1 MKQRKGKWQLAAVL
15 TVMLLVL
22 GMAFSV
28 QAADSTDLVYGQN
41 GKITRAQWLHDVVTV
56 FELTVDE
63 ENLPDQYYQDMTE
76 DAQYYQD
83 MMSAVEFGIINIPS
97 GESIY
102 PEKNATREFAAD
114 TLNHCLGLQS
124 EKSGYTFS
132 DSADVTNP
140 DNAQI
145 ALDQGWME
153 LKNGKFCP
161 DEEVTETEVRAML
174 KNAAELRK
182 TEDINEDHDDKFIFE
197 DGVKVVSQDTSVYV
211 DENNV
216 VTIYDTSVD
225 ISEGDTFAVYMNGLP
240 GTYVAKKVTRE
251 GDHITITTSDSG
263 NVVKEI
269 DAEGIAEVDLST
281 VEPAEG
287 MTATYF
293 KGGTEAAGYTDG
305 VPYSA
310 REVQGSK
317 DVNATKL
324 EGTLRAKNGSYVSIT
339 GMLSDT
345 YVKYSIKSQ
354 NHEAYVT
361 LNGRLM
367 FEMTVYGNIKDL
379 EGFPTSVDLG
389 SVDILGIGRVRVYG
403 KVELTGKATCTYT
416 ERFTIGVKHSD
427 SSGTR
432 YIRKFT
438 KENFSLVAVVD
449 MDLSLGVEASFN
461 ILDMVTGS
469 VTGTIGIRT
478 NYKYHDFQDGTKP
491 DRCATFLGWVY
502 ANTQTKLKVDYGD
515 KDKKIDFNRKE
526 VIFDFDNSPVRV
538 IYHWEDEKRVPRCTR
553 NLSDVWYIQGY
564 KSKYGKTGDGNDY
577 YDENQKKFV
586 PVFTYEVYKNS
597 NNNEVAAITGYTG
610 TAYALVIPE
619 EIDGYKVEKI
629 RYGAFKGRNDITTV
643 VVPDSV
649 VEIESNSFFECRSLS
664 SVKLSSNLKTLSYGA
679 FYNCDKLTSIIIP
692 KSLEKATGTTSAIS
706 GDGPFSECDNLKNI
720 TFEAGTTRIA
730 EHLFGNCKGLERI
743 EIPDTVQS
751 IGYEAFYKCGSLTD
765 VKIGSGVT
773 EIAYAAFEY
782 CDKLAEIVIPN
793 SVVEIGT
800 NSFYECKSLS
810 SVKLSSNLKTLSYGA
825 FYNCDKLTSIIIPKS
840 LEKATG
846 TTSAIS
852 GDGPFSE
859 CDNLKN
865 ITFEAG
871 TTRIAEHLFGNCK
884 GLERIE
890 IPDTVQSIG
899 YEAFYKCGSLTDVKI
914 GSEVTK
920 IGYGAFED
928 CGKLAEIII
937 PKKVKSLGE
946 YCFEACS
953 SLKEIDIS
961 QTGITA
967 IEKSTFA
974 ECSRLKNIKFPTA
987 LSEFEEEAFYK
998 CTSLESIELPA
1009 DTIRIGVSAFR
1020 ESGLKNIVIPEN
1032 VTQIR
1037 YYAFQN
1043 TPLETVTFKDSA
1055 AEIWIG
1061 AFENCDKLTT
1071 VNFGKNIRTI
1081 GNQAFYDCDELASI
1095 TIPDSVTSIGTS
1107 IFEGCDKLSEVSLG
1121 TGIETI
1127 SQKAFFGCPSL
1138 QKFIVPYSVTKIDA
1152 QAFGNCTKLTEISI
1166 PQQTVTIADNAFS
1179 YPAQLT
1185 IYGVSGS
1192 YAETYANQKEIK
1204 FVNREVKPEKVELSS
1219 TELTINNGTSTKLNV
1234 SVTPADFTANVGWK
1248 SSNTDVVTVDSKG
1261 KIQARSVGSAIVKVS
1276 AGSVSASCKITVVQP
1291 VTRISLNRSSV
1302 SMNAGETFQ
1311 LTASV
1316 QPSTANNK
1324 EITWSSDTP
1333 ETATVSENG
1342 LVTALKKGT
1351 AVITAEAQDGSG
1363 VKETSK
1369 ITVQNN
1375 LYVVTDPTQME
1386 SAHNYE
1392 DNCSDI
1398 WMYTYPSDAEALLVT
1413 FDQQTNIEEGF
1424 GDALYIYDGDGTE
1437 IGKYEGTALA
1447 GKTVTV
1453 PGKTVKLQLIS
1464 DDSGNEWGFKV
1475 TRIEAKGEEPAPK
1488 EDQVLAGTDAYTK
1501 VYKDPVF
1508 TLDTR
1513 LTTGNG
1519 TLSWTSDNTAVAEV
1533 NQNGDVTITGTGTA
1547 VITVTASETAEYNS
1561 ATKTILITVNKA
1573 GRSFHPSVVAAMKVG
1588 ETAQIHAGTEE
1599 TVLYTAD
1606 HPEIAEV
1613 AASGLVTAKAE
1624 GNVVITAVIPETQNY
1639 KEARAELKIR
1649 VTTETVVPAID
1660 LNDCEIEV
1668 IGEGAIIYD
1677 GTPKEPEVKVSYNGT
1692 EYVRDLDY
1700 SLTYR
1705 NNTEAGTGVIIITAL
1720 ADRELVGV
1728 REVTFTIREKVN
1740 EDETEIG
1747 DHAFFGSDMKQLDI
1761 GAKIRKIGDYAFGNC
1776 SQLQLI
1782 RFHGN
1787 APEIA
1792 ASSFADVTAVV
1803 LVPVDDKTWTAE
1815 KRQNYGGNLTW
1826 KFWDPQT
1833 EKVYENI
1840 ENMDVSLD
1848 LSFPAFIEEYYG
1860 HEHTPEVIIKTADGK
1875 KLKEYTDFT
1884 VEYRNNLY
1892 PGTASANI
1900 TGIGNYRGSVVRT
1913 FVITKGSSYIYFVK
1927 YEVKKPI
1934 GAVFI
1939 NELDGEIETDGE
1951 ITYRSSNEKVATVNS
1966 KTGQVTAKGVG
1977 TTVITVSVSEGKYY
1991 NANEGSYTLTVVRP
2005 YNTIQASNV
2014 NRTVS
2019 SKTQTFYI
2027 GAKAKGGAKLTY
2039 KSDNKKITVNSKG
2052 KITIAKNYAG
2062 KAEITIKA
2070 ASTTKYSAVTKKITV
2085 TVAPKGTTISKCT
2098 NVKGKK
2104 AQIQWKKGSSVTG
2117 YQIEY
2122 STDKN
2127 FKKGVTRKTISK
2139 SSTVKYTASKLT
2151 NKKTYY
2157 VRIRTYKKD
2166 RKATAYSSWSKSKSV
2181 KITK

>member
-1 MKQRKGKWQLAAVL
+1 M
-15 TVMLLVL
+15 
-22 GMAFSV
+22 
-28 QAADSTDLVYGQN
+28 
-41 GKITRAQWLHDVVTV
+41 
-56 FELTVDE
+56 
-63 ENLPDQYYQDMTE
+63 
-76 DAQYYQD
+76 
-83 MMSAVEFGIINIPS
+83 
-97 GESIY
+97 
-102 PEKNATREFAAD
+102 
-114 TLNHCLGLQS
+114 
-124 EKSGYTFS
+124 
-132 DSADVTNP
+132 
-140 DNAQI
+140 
-145 ALDQGWME
+145 
-153 LKNGKFCP
+153 
-161 DEEVTETEVRAML
+161 
-174 KNAAELRK
+174 
-182 TEDINEDHDDKFIFE
+182 
-197 DGVKVVSQDTSVYV
+197 
-211 DENNV
+211 
-216 VTIYDTSVD
+216 
-225 ISEGDTFAVYMNGLP
+225 
-240 GTYVAKKVTRE
+240 
-251 GDHITITTSDSG
+251 
-263 NVVKEI
+263 
-269 DAEGIAEVDLST
+269 
-281 VEPAEG
+281 
-287 MTATYF
+287 
-293 KGGTEAAGYTDG
+293 
-305 VPYSA
+305 
-310 REVQGSK
+310 
-317 DVNATKL
+317 
-324 EGTLRAKNGSYVSIT
+324 
-339 GMLSDT
+339 
-345 YVKYSIKSQ
+345 
-354 NHEAYVT
+354 
-361 LNGRLM
+361 
-367 FEMTVYGNIKDL
+367 
-379 EGFPTSVDLG
+379 
-389 SVDILGIGRVRVYG
+389 
-403 KVELTGKATCTYT
+403 
-416 ERFTIGVKHSD
+416 
-427 SSGTR
+427 
-432 YIRKFT
+432 
-438 KENFSLVAVVD
+438 
-449 MDLSLGVEASFN
+449 
-461 ILDMVTGS
+461 
-469 VTGTIGIRT
+469 
-478 NYKYHDFQDGTKP
+478 
-491 DRCATFLGWVY
+491 
-502 ANTQTKLKVDYGD
+502 
-515 KDKKIDFNRKE
+515 
-526 VIFDFDNSPVRV
+526 
-538 IYHWEDEKRVPRCTR
+538 
-553 NLSDVWYIQGY
+553 
-564 KSKYGKTGDGNDY
+564 
-577 YDENQKKFV
+577 
-586 PVFTYEVYKNS
+586 
-597 NNNEVAAITGYTG
+597 
-610 TAYALVIPE
+610 IPE
-619 EIDGYKVEKI
+619 EIDGYKVEQI
-629 RYGAFKGRNDITTV
+629 RYWAFRGRSDITTV
-643 VVPDSV
+643 VIPDSV
-649 VEIESNSFFECRSLS
+649 VEIGSSSFSECRSLS
-664 SVKLSSNLKTLSYGA
+664 SVKLSSNLKTLGYGA
-679 FYNCDKLTSIIIP
+679 FYNCDKLTSIMIP
-692 KSLEKATGTTSAIS
+692 KSLEKATRAVMTG
-706 GDGPFSECDNLKNI
+706 GDGPFSDCDNLKNV

-730 EHLFGNCKGLERI
+730 ENLFGDCKGLEKI

-751 IGYEAFYKCGSLTD
+751 I
-765 VKIGSGVT
+765 
-773 EIAYAAFEY
+773 EY
-782 CDKLAEIVIPN
+782 
-793 SVVEIGT
+793 
-800 NSFYECKSLS
+800 
-810 SVKLSSNLKTLSYGA
+810 
-825 FYNCDKLTSIIIPKS
+825 
-840 LEKATG
+840 
-846 TTSAIS
+846 
-852 GDGPFSE
+852 
-859 CDNLKN
+859 
-865 ITFEAG
+865 
-871 TTRIAEHLFGNCK
+871 R
-884 GLERIE
+884 
-890 IPDTVQSIG
+890 
-899 YEAFYKCGSLTDVKI
+899 AFYKCGSLTDVKI

-928 CGKLAEIII
+928 CSKLAAIMIPDSVVEIESNSFSECKSLSSVKLSSNLKTLGYGAFYNCDKLTSIMIPKSLEKATRAVMTGGDGPFSDCDNLKNVTFEAGTTRIAENLFGDCKGLEKIEIPDTVQGIENRAFYKCGSLTDIKIGSEVTKIGYGAFEDCGKLTEIII

-946 YCFEACS
+946 YCFESCA

-974 ECSRLKNIKFPTA
+974 KCSGLKNIKFPTA
-987 LSEFEEEAFYK
+987 LSEFEEKAFYK

-1009 DTIRIGVSAFR
+1009 DTINIGYETFGEA
-1020 ESGLKNIVIPEN
+1020 GLKNIVIPEK
-1032 VTQIR
+1032 VSWIGG
-1037 YYAFQN
+1037 YAFEN

-1061 AFENCDKLTT
+1061 AFKNCDKLTT

-1127 SQKAFFGCPSL
+1127 SQKAFFGCPAL

-1219 TELTINNGTSTKLNV
+1219 TELTINNGTSMKLNV

-1261 KIQARSVGSAIVKVS
+1261 KIQARSVGSAVVKVS

-1333 ETATVSENG
+1333 ETAAVSENG

-1363 VKETSK
+1363 VKATSK

-1533 NQNGDVTITGTGTA
+1533 NQNGDVTITGAGTA

-1613 AASGLVTAKAE
+1613 SASGLVTAKAE

-1649 VTTETVVPAID
+1649 ITTETVVPAID

-1705 NNTEAGTGVIIITAL
+1705 NNTEAGTGVIVITAL

-1761 GAKIRKIGDYAFGNC
+1761 GVKIRKIGDYAFGNC
-1776 SQLQLI
+1776 RQLQLI

-2052 KITIAKNYAG
+2052 KITITKNYAG

-2104 AQIQWKKGSSVTG
+2104 AQIQWKKGNSVTG

-2166 RKATAYSSWSKSKSV
+2166 RKATVYSSWSKSKSV

>member
-63 ENLPDQYYQDMTE
+63 ENLPDQYYQDLTE

-83 MMSAVEFGIINIPS
+83 MMAAVEFGIINIPS

-502 ANTQTKLKVDYGD
+502 ANTQTKLKVDYGN

-577 YDENQKKFV
+577 YDETQKKFV

-629 RYGAFKGRNDITTV
+629 RYGAFKGHNDITTV
-643 VVPDSV
+643 VIPDSV
-649 VEIESNSFFECRSLS
+649 VEIELHSFSECRSLS
-664 SVKLSSNLKTLSYGA
+664 SVKLSSNLKTLEYGA
-679 FYNCDKLTSIIIP
+679 FYNCDKLTSIMIP
-692 KSLEKATGTTSAIS
+692 KSLEKATIGSTVG
-706 GDGPFSECDNLKNI
+706 GDGPFSDCDNLKNV

-730 EHLFGNCKGLERI
+730 QNLFGDCKGLEKI

-751 IGYEAFYKCGSLTD
+751 IENRAFYKCASLTE
-765 VKIGSGVT
+765 VKIGNGVT
-773 EIAYAAFEY
+773 KIGYCAFED
-782 CDKLAEIVIPN
+782 CSKLTTVVIPD
-793 SVVEIGT
+793 SVVEIELH
-800 NSFYECKSLS
+800 SFSECRSLS
-810 SVKLSSNLKTLSYGA
+810 SVKLSSNLKTLEYGA
-825 FYNCDKLTSIIIPKS
+825 FYNCDKLTSIMIPKS
-840 LEKATG
+840 LEKATIG
-846 TTSAIS
+846 STVG
-852 GDGPFSE
+852 GDGPFSD

-865 ITFEAG
+865 VTFEAG
-871 TTRIAEHLFGNCK
+871 TTRIAQNLFGDCK
-884 GLERIE
+884 GLEKIE
-890 IPDTVQSIG
+890 IPDTVQSI
-899 YEAFYKCGSLTDVKI
+899 ENQAFYKCGSLTDVKI

-928 CGKLAEIII
+928 CGKLTEIII

-946 YCFEACS
+946 YCFESCA

-974 ECSRLKNIKFPTA
+974 KCSGLKNIKFPTA
-987 LSEFEEEAFYK
+987 LSEFEEKAFYK

-1009 DTIRIGVSAFR
+1009 DTINIGYETFGEA
-1020 ESGLKNIVIPEN
+1020 GLKNIVIPEK
-1032 VTQIR
+1032 VSWIGG
-1037 YYAFQN
+1037 YAFEN

-1061 AFENCDKLTT
+1061 AFKNCDKLTT

-1127 SQKAFFGCPSL
+1127 SQKAFFGCPAL

-1333 ETATVSENG
+1333 ETAAVSENG

-1363 VKETSK
+1363 VKATSK

-1533 NQNGDVTITGTGTA
+1533 NQNGDVTITGAGTA

-1613 AASGLVTAKAE
+1613 SASGLVTAKAE
-1624 GNVVITAVIPETQNY
+1624 GNVMITAVIPETQNY

-1761 GAKIRKIGDYAFGNC
+1761 GVKIRKIGDYAFGNC

-1803 LVPVDDKTWTAE
+1803 LIPVDDKTWTAE

-1991 NANEGSYTLTVVRP
+1991 NANEGSYTLTVIRP

-2166 RKATAYSSWSKSKSV
+2166 RKATVYSSWSKSKSV

>member
-63 ENLPDQYYQDMTE
+63 ENLPDQYYQDLTE

-83 MMSAVEFGIINIPS
+83 MMAAVEFGIINIPS

-643 VVPDSV
+643 VIPDSV
-649 VEIESNSFFECRSLS
+649 VEIENDSFSKCKSLS
-664 SVKLSSNLKTLSYGA
+664 SVKLSSNLKTLECGA
-679 FYNCDKLTSIIIP
+679 FYNCDKLTSIMIP
-692 KSLEKATGTTSAIS
+692 KSLEKATSWSTVG
-706 GDGPFSECDNLKNI
+706 GDGPFSDCDNLKNV

-730 EHLFGNCKGLERI
+730 EHLFGDCKGLERI

-751 IGYEAFYKCGSLTD
+751 IEYRAFYKCGSLTD
-765 VKIGSGVT
+765 VKIGNG
-773 EIAYAAFEY
+773 
-782 CDKLAEIVIPN
+782 
-793 SVVEIGT
+793 
-800 NSFYECKSLS
+800 
-810 SVKLSSNLKTLSYGA
+810 
-825 FYNCDKLTSIIIPKS
+825 
-840 LEKATG
+840 
-846 TTSAIS
+846 
-852 GDGPFSE
+852 
-859 CDNLKN
+859 
-865 ITFEAG
+865 
-871 TTRIAEHLFGNCK
+871 
-884 GLERIE
+884 
-890 IPDTVQSIG
+890 
-899 YEAFYKCGSLTDVKI
+899 
-914 GSEVTK
+914 VTK
-920 IGYGAFED
+920 IGDGAFED
-928 CGKLAEIII
+928 CGKLTEIII

-946 YCFEACS
+946 YCFEACV

-974 ECSRLKNIKFPTA
+974 KCSGLKNIKFPTA
-987 LSEFEEEAFYK
+987 LSEFEEKAFYK

-1009 DTIRIGVSAFR
+1009 DTINIGYETFGEA
-1020 ESGLKNIVIPEN
+1020 GLKNIVIPEK
-1032 VTQIR
+1032 VSWIGG
-1037 YYAFQN
+1037 YAFEN

-1055 AEIWIG
+1055 AEIWGG
-1061 AFENCDKLTT
+1061 AFKNCDKLIT
-1071 VNFGKNIRTI
+1071 VNLGKNIRTI

-1261 KIQARSVGSAIVKVS
+1261 KIQARSVGSAVVKVS

-1324 EITWSSDTP
+1324 EITWSSNTP
-1333 ETATVSENG
+1333 ETAAVSENG

-1363 VKETSK
+1363 VKATSK

-1424 GDALYIYDGDGTE
+1424 GDALYIYDSDGTE

-1533 NQNGDVTITGTGTA
+1533 NQNGDVTITGVGTA

-1613 AASGLVTAKAE
+1613 SASGLVTAKAE

-1848 LSFPAFIEEYYG
+1848 LSFPAFIEVYYG

-1913 FVITKGSSYIYFVK
+1913 FVIKKGYSCIYFVK

-1991 NANEGSYTLTVVRP
+1991 DANEGSYTLTVIRP

-2166 RKATAYSSWSKSKSV
+2166 RKATVYSSWSKSKSV

>member
-63 ENLPDQYYQDMTE
+63 ENLPDQYYQDLTE

-83 MMSAVEFGIINIPS
+83 MMAAVEFGIINIPS

-182 TEDINEDHDDKFIFE
+182 TEDVNEDHDDKFIFE

-884 GLERIE
+884 GLEKIE

-920 IGYGAFED
+920 IGDGAFED

-961 QTGITA
+961 QTEVTA
-967 IEKSTFA
+967 IEESTFA
-974 ECSRLKNIKFPTA
+974 ECSGLKNIKCPTA
-987 LSEFEEEAFYK
+987 LSDIGDEAFYK
-998 CTSLESIELPA
+998 CSSLEVIELPA

-1043 TPLETVTFKDSA
+1043 TPLETITFKDSA

-1071 VNFGKNIRTI
+1071 VNFGKNIKTI

-1152 QAFGNCTKLTEISI
+1152 QAFGNCTKLTEIFI

-1333 ETATVSENG
+1333 EIAAVSENG

-1363 VKETSK
+1363 VKATSK

-1398 WMYTYPSDAEALLVT
+1398 WMYTYSSDAEALLVT

-1424 GDALYIYDGDGTE
+1424 GDALYIYDSDGTE

-1475 TRIEAKGEEPAPK
+1475 TQIKAKGEEPAPK

-1533 NQNGDVTITGTGTA
+1533 NQNGDVTITGAGTA

-1613 AASGLVTAKAE
+1613 SASGLVTAKAE
-1624 GNVVITAVIPETQNY
+1624 GNVMITAVIPETQNY

-1761 GAKIRKIGDYAFGNC
+1761 GVKIRKIGDYAFGNC

-1991 NANEGSYTLTVVRP
+1991 NANEGSYTLTVIRP

-2019 SKTQTFYI
+2019 SKTQTFNI

-2052 KITIAKNYAG
+2052 KITISKNYAG

-2166 RKATAYSSWSKSKSV
+2166 RKATVYSSWSKSKSV

>member
-63 ENLPDQYYQDMTE
+63 ENLPDQYYQDLTE

-83 MMSAVEFGIINIPS
+83 MMAAVEFGIINIPS

-379 EGFPTSVDLG
+379 DGFPTSVDLG

-502 ANTQTKLKVDYGD
+502 ANTQTKLKVDYGN

-619 EIDGYKVEKI
+619 KIDGYKVEKI

-643 VVPDSV
+643 VIPDSV
-649 VEIESNSFFECRSLS
+649 VEIGSNSFS
-664 SVKLSSNLKTLSYGA
+664 
-679 FYNCDKLTSIIIP
+679 
-692 KSLEKATGTTSAIS
+692 
-706 GDGPFSECDNLKNI
+706 
-720 TFEAGTTRIA
+720 
-730 EHLFGNCKGLERI
+730 
-743 EIPDTVQS
+743 
-751 IGYEAFYKCGSLTD
+751 
-765 VKIGSGVT
+765 
-773 EIAYAAFEY
+773 
-782 CDKLAEIVIPN
+782 
-793 SVVEIGT
+793 
-800 NSFYECKSLS
+800 ECKSLS
-810 SVKLSSNLKTLSYGA
+810 SVKLSSNLKTLEFGAFYNCDKLTSIMIPKSLEKATSWSTGDGPFSDCDNLKNVTFEAGTTRIAQNLFGDCKGLEKIEIPDTVQSIENQAFYKCGSLTDVKIGSEVTKIGYGAFEDCGKLAAIMIPDSVVEIGSYSFSECKSLSSVKLSSNLKTLEYGA
-825 FYNCDKLTSIIIPKS
+825 FYNCDKLTSIMIPKS
-840 LEKATG
+840 LEKATSWSTVG
-846 TTSAIS
+846 
-852 GDGPFSE
+852 GDGPFSD

-865 ITFEAG
+865 VTFEAG
-871 TTRIAEHLFGNCK
+871 TTRIAQNLFGDCK
-884 GLERIE
+884 GLEKIE
-890 IPDTVQSIG
+890 IPDTVQSI
-899 YEAFYKCGSLTDVKI
+899 ENQAFYKCGSLTDVKI

-961 QTGITA
+961 QTEVTA
-967 IEKSTFA
+967 IEESTFA
-974 ECSRLKNIKFPTA
+974 ECSGLKNIKCPTA
-987 LSEFEEEAFYK
+987 LSDIGDEAFYK
-998 CTSLESIELPA
+998 CSSLEVIELPA

-1043 TPLETVTFKDSA
+1043 TPLETITFKDSA

-1071 VNFGKNIRTI
+1071 VNFGKNIKTI

-1152 QAFGNCTKLTEISI
+1152 QAFGNCTKLTEIFI

-1333 ETATVSENG
+1333 EIAAVSENG

-1363 VKETSK
+1363 VKATSK

-1398 WMYTYPSDAEALLVT
+1398 WMYTYSSDAEALLVT

-1424 GDALYIYDGDGTE
+1424 GDALYIYDSDGTE

-1475 TRIEAKGEEPAPK
+1475 TQIKAKGEEPAPK

-1533 NQNGDVTITGTGTA
+1533 NQNGDVTITGAGTA

-1613 AASGLVTAKAE
+1613 SASGLVTAKAE
-1624 GNVVITAVIPETQNY
+1624 GNVMITAVIPETQNY

-1761 GAKIRKIGDYAFGNC
+1761 GVKIRKIGDYAFGNC

-1803 LVPVDDKTWTAE
+1803 LIPVDDKTWTAE

-2014 NRTVS
+2014 NRTVY

-2166 RKATAYSSWSKSKSV
+2166 RKATVYSSWSKSKSV

>member
-1 MKQRKGKWQLAAVL
+1 M
-15 TVMLLVL
+15 
-22 GMAFSV
+22 
-28 QAADSTDLVYGQN
+28 
-41 GKITRAQWLHDVVTV
+41 
-56 FELTVDE
+56 
-63 ENLPDQYYQDMTE
+63 
-76 DAQYYQD
+76 
-83 MMSAVEFGIINIPS
+83 
-97 GESIY
+97 
-102 PEKNATREFAAD
+102 
-114 TLNHCLGLQS
+114 
-124 EKSGYTFS
+124 
-132 DSADVTNP
+132 
-140 DNAQI
+140 
-145 ALDQGWME
+145 
-153 LKNGKFCP
+153 
-161 DEEVTETEVRAML
+161 
-174 KNAAELRK
+174 
-182 TEDINEDHDDKFIFE
+182 
-197 DGVKVVSQDTSVYV
+197 
-211 DENNV
+211 
-216 VTIYDTSVD
+216 
-225 ISEGDTFAVYMNGLP
+225 
-240 GTYVAKKVTRE
+240 
-251 GDHITITTSDSG
+251 
-263 NVVKEI
+263 
-269 DAEGIAEVDLST
+269 
-281 VEPAEG
+281 
-287 MTATYF
+287 
-293 KGGTEAAGYTDG
+293 
-305 VPYSA
+305 
-310 REVQGSK
+310 
-317 DVNATKL
+317 
-324 EGTLRAKNGSYVSIT
+324 
-339 GMLSDT
+339 
-345 YVKYSIKSQ
+345 
-354 NHEAYVT
+354 
-361 LNGRLM
+361 
-367 FEMTVYGNIKDL
+367 
-379 EGFPTSVDLG
+379 
-389 SVDILGIGRVRVYG
+389 
-403 KVELTGKATCTYT
+403 
-416 ERFTIGVKHSD
+416 
-427 SSGTR
+427 
-432 YIRKFT
+432 
-438 KENFSLVAVVD
+438 
-449 MDLSLGVEASFN
+449 
-461 ILDMVTGS
+461 
-469 VTGTIGIRT
+469 
-478 NYKYHDFQDGTKP
+478 
-491 DRCATFLGWVY
+491 
-502 ANTQTKLKVDYGD
+502 
-515 KDKKIDFNRKE
+515 
-526 VIFDFDNSPVRV
+526 
-538 IYHWEDEKRVPRCTR
+538 
-553 NLSDVWYIQGY
+553 
-564 KSKYGKTGDGNDY
+564 
-577 YDENQKKFV
+577 
-586 PVFTYEVYKNS
+586 
-597 NNNEVAAITGYTG
+597 
-610 TAYALVIPE
+610 
-619 EIDGYKVEKI
+619 
-629 RYGAFKGRNDITTV
+629 
-643 VVPDSV
+643 
-649 VEIESNSFFECRSLS
+649 
-664 SVKLSSNLKTLSYGA
+664 
-679 FYNCDKLTSIIIP
+679 IP
-692 KSLEKATGTTSAIS
+692 KSLEKATRMTTVG
-706 GDGPFSECDNLKNI
+706 GDGPFSDCDNLKNV

-730 EHLFGNCKGLERI
+730 ENLFGDCKGLEKI

-751 IGYEAFYKCGSLTD
+751 IENRAFYKCGSLTD
-765 VKIGSGVT
+765 I
-773 EIAYAAFEY
+773 
-782 CDKLAEIVIPN
+782 
-793 SVVEIGT
+793 
-800 NSFYECKSLS
+800 
-810 SVKLSSNLKTLSYGA
+810 
-825 FYNCDKLTSIIIPKS
+825 
-840 LEKATG
+840 
-846 TTSAIS
+846 
-852 GDGPFSE
+852 
-859 CDNLKN
+859 
-865 ITFEAG
+865 
-871 TTRIAEHLFGNCK
+871 
-884 GLERIE
+884 
-890 IPDTVQSIG
+890 
-899 YEAFYKCGSLTDVKI
+899 KI

-946 YCFEACS
+946 YCFESCA

-974 ECSRLKNIKFPTA
+974 ECSGLKNIKFPTA
-987 LSEFEEEAFYK
+987 LSEFKEKAFYK

-1009 DTIRIGVSAFR
+1009 DTINIGYETFG
-1020 ESGLKNIVIPEN
+1020 ESGLKNIVIPEK
-1032 VTQIR
+1032 VSRIGG
-1037 YYAFQN
+1037 YAFEN
-1043 TPLETVTFKDSA
+1043 TPLETITFKDSVT
-1055 AEIWIG
+1055 EILGG
-1061 AFENCDKLTT
+1061 AFENCDKLTA
-1071 VNFGKNIRTI
+1071 VNLGKNIKTI
-1081 GNQAFYDCDELASI
+1081 GNQAFYDCDDLSSI

-1127 SQKAFFGCPSL
+1127 SQKAFFGCPAL

-1152 QAFGNCTKLTEISI
+1152 QAFGNCTKLTEVSI

-1261 KIQARSVGSAIVKVS
+1261 KILARSVGSAVVKVS

-1363 VKETSK
+1363 VKATSK

-1475 TRIEAKGEEPAPK
+1475 TQIKAKGEEPAPK

-1533 NQNGDVTITGTGTA
+1533 NQNGDVTITGAGTA

-1613 AASGLVTAKAE
+1613 SASGLVTAKAE

-1677 GTPKEPEVKVSYNGT
+1677 GTPKEPEVKVSYNGI

-1700 SLTYR
+1700 ALTYR
-1705 NNTEAGTGVIIITAL
+1705 NNTEAGNGVIIITAL

-1848 LSFPAFIEEYYG
+1848 LSFPAFIEGYYG
-1860 HEHTPEVIIKTADGK
+1860 HEHTPEVIIKTSDGK

-1900 TGIGNYRGSVVRT
+1900 TGIGNYRGFVVRT
-1913 FVITKGSSYIYFVK
+1913 FVITKGYSYIYFVK

-1991 NANEGSYTLTVVRP
+1991 NANEGSYTLTVIRP

-2019 SKTQTFYI
+2019 SKPQTFYI

-2127 FKKGVTRKTISK
+2127 FKKGVTRKMISK

-2166 RKATAYSSWSKSKSV
+2166 GKATVYSSWSKSKSV

>member
-63 ENLPDQYYQDMTE
+63 ENLPDQYYQDLTE

-83 MMSAVEFGIINIPS
+83 MMAAVEFGIINIPS

-379 EGFPTSVDLG
+379 DGFPTSVDLG

-502 ANTQTKLKVDYGD
+502 ANTQTKLKVDYGN

-619 EIDGYKVEKI
+619 KIDGYKVEKI

-643 VVPDSV
+643 VIPDSV
-649 VEIESNSFFECRSLS
+649 VEIGSNSFS
-664 SVKLSSNLKTLSYGA
+664 
-679 FYNCDKLTSIIIP
+679 
-692 KSLEKATGTTSAIS
+692 
-706 GDGPFSECDNLKNI
+706 
-720 TFEAGTTRIA
+720 
-730 EHLFGNCKGLERI
+730 
-743 EIPDTVQS
+743 
-751 IGYEAFYKCGSLTD
+751 
-765 VKIGSGVT
+765 
-773 EIAYAAFEY
+773 
-782 CDKLAEIVIPN
+782 
-793 SVVEIGT
+793 
-800 NSFYECKSLS
+800 ECKSLS
-810 SVKLSSNLKTLSYGA
+810 SVKLSSNLKTLEFGAFYNCDKLTSIMIPKSLEKATSWSTGDGPFSDCDNLKNVTFEAGTTRIAQNLFGDCKGLEKIEIPDTVQSIENQAFYKCGFLTDVKIGSEVTKIGYGAFEDCGKLAAIMIPDSVVEIGSYSFSECKSLSSVKLSSNLKTLEYGA
-825 FYNCDKLTSIIIPKS
+825 FYNCDKLTSIMIPKS
-840 LEKATG
+840 LEKATSWSTVG
-846 TTSAIS
+846 
-852 GDGPFSE
+852 GDGPFSD

-865 ITFEAG
+865 VTFEAG
-871 TTRIAEHLFGNCK
+871 TTRIAQHLFGDCK
-884 GLERIE
+884 GLEKIE
-890 IPDTVQSIG
+890 IPDTVQSI
-899 YEAFYKCGSLTDVKI
+899 ENQAFYKCGSLTDVKI

-961 QTGITA
+961 QTEVTA
-967 IEKSTFA
+967 IEESTFA
-974 ECSRLKNIKFPTA
+974 ECSGLKNIKCPTA
-987 LSEFEEEAFYK
+987 LSDIGDEAFYK
-998 CTSLESIELPA
+998 CSSLEVIELPA

-1043 TPLETVTFKDSA
+1043 TPLETITFKDSA

-1071 VNFGKNIRTI
+1071 VNFGKNIKTI

-1152 QAFGNCTKLTEISI
+1152 QAFGNCTKLTEIFI

-1333 ETATVSENG
+1333 EIAAVSENG

-1363 VKETSK
+1363 VKATSK

-1398 WMYTYPSDAEALLVT
+1398 WMYTYSSDAEALLVT

-1424 GDALYIYDGDGTE
+1424 GDALYIYDSDGTE

-1475 TRIEAKGEEPAPK
+1475 TQIKAKGEEPAPK

-1533 NQNGDVTITGTGTA
+1533 NQNGDVTITGAGTA

-1613 AASGLVTAKAE
+1613 SASGLVTAKAE
-1624 GNVVITAVIPETQNY
+1624 GNVMITAVIPETQNY

-1761 GAKIRKIGDYAFGNC
+1761 GVKIRKIGDYAFGNC

-1991 NANEGSYTLTVVRP
+1991 NANEGSYTLTVIRP

-2019 SKTQTFYI
+2019 SKTQTFNI

-2052 KITIAKNYAG
+2052 KITISKNYAG

-2166 RKATAYSSWSKSKSV
+2166 RKATVYSSWSKSKSV

>member
-63 ENLPDQYYQDMTE
+63 ENLPDQYYQDLTE

-83 MMSAVEFGIINIPS
+83 MMAAVEFGIINIPS

-251 GDHITITTSDSG
+251 GDHITVTTSDSG

-379 EGFPTSVDLG
+379 DGFPTSVDLG

-502 ANTQTKLKVDYGD
+502 ANTQTKLKVDYGN

-649 VEIESNSFFECRSLS
+649 VEIEDKSFS
-664 SVKLSSNLKTLSYGA
+664 
-679 FYNCDKLTSIIIP
+679 
-692 KSLEKATGTTSAIS
+692 
-706 GDGPFSECDNLKNI
+706 
-720 TFEAGTTRIA
+720 
-730 EHLFGNCKGLERI
+730 
-743 EIPDTVQS
+743 
-751 IGYEAFYKCGSLTD
+751 
-765 VKIGSGVT
+765 
-773 EIAYAAFEY
+773 
-782 CDKLAEIVIPN
+782 
-793 SVVEIGT
+793 
-800 NSFYECKSLS
+800 ECKSLS
-810 SVKLSSNLKTLSYGA
+810 SVKLSSNLKTLEYGA
-825 FYNCDKLTSIIIPKS
+825 FYNCDKLTSIMIPKS
-840 LEKATG
+840 LEKATRG
-846 TTSAIS
+846 STVG
-852 GDGPFSE
+852 GDGPFSD

-865 ITFEAG
+865 VTFEAG
-871 TTRIAEHLFGNCK
+871 TTRIAQNLFGDCK
-884 GLERIE
+884 GLEKIE
-890 IPDTVQSIG
+890 IPDTVQSI
-899 YEAFYKCGSLTDVKI
+899 ENRAFYKCASLTEVKI
-914 GSEVTK
+914 GNGVTK
-920 IGYGAFED
+920 IGDGAFKD
-928 CGKLAEIII
+928 CSKLAEITI
-937 PKKVKSLGE
+937 PKKVKSLEE
-946 YCFEACS
+946 YCFESCA

-974 ECSRLKNIKFPTA
+974 KCSGLKNIKFPTA
-987 LSEFEEEAFYK
+987 LSEFEEKAFYK

-1009 DTIRIGVSAFR
+1009 DTIRIGVSAFC
-1020 ESGLKNIVIPEN
+1020 ESGLKNIVIP
-1032 VTQIR
+1032 
-1037 YYAFQN
+1037 
-1043 TPLETVTFKDSA
+1043 
-1055 AEIWIG
+1055 
-1061 AFENCDKLTT
+1061 
-1071 VNFGKNIRTI
+1071 
-1081 GNQAFYDCDELASI
+1081 
-1095 TIPDSVTSIGTS
+1095 
-1107 IFEGCDKLSEVSLG
+1107 
-1121 TGIETI
+1121 
-1127 SQKAFFGCPSL
+1127 
-1138 QKFIVPYSVTKIDA
+1138 
-1152 QAFGNCTKLTEISI
+1152 
-1166 PQQTVTIADNAFS
+1166 
-1179 YPAQLT
+1179 
-1185 IYGVSGS
+1185 
-1192 YAETYANQKEIK
+1192 
-1204 FVNREVKPEKVELSS
+1204 
-1219 TELTINNGTSTKLNV
+1219 
-1234 SVTPADFTANVGWK
+1234 
-1248 SSNTDVVTVDSKG
+1248 
-1261 KIQARSVGSAIVKVS
+1261 
-1276 AGSVSASCKITVVQP
+1276 
-1291 VTRISLNRSSV
+1291 
-1302 SMNAGETFQ
+1302 
-1311 LTASV
+1311 
-1316 QPSTANNK
+1316 
-1324 EITWSSDTP
+1324 
-1333 ETATVSENG
+1333 
-1342 LVTALKKGT
+1342 
-1351 AVITAEAQDGSG
+1351 
-1363 VKETSK
+1363 
-1369 ITVQNN
+1369 
-1375 LYVVTDPTQME
+1375 
-1386 SAHNYE
+1386 
-1392 DNCSDI
+1392 
-1398 WMYTYPSDAEALLVT
+1398 
-1413 FDQQTNIEEGF
+1413 
-1424 GDALYIYDGDGTE
+1424 
-1437 IGKYEGTALA
+1437 
-1447 GKTVTV
+1447 
-1453 PGKTVKLQLIS
+1453 
-1464 DDSGNEWGFKV
+1464 
-1475 TRIEAKGEEPAPK
+1475 
-1488 EDQVLAGTDAYTK
+1488 
-1501 VYKDPVF
+1501 
-1508 TLDTR
+1508 
-1513 LTTGNG
+1513 
-1519 TLSWTSDNTAVAEV
+1519 
-1533 NQNGDVTITGTGTA
+1533 
-1547 VITVTASETAEYNS
+1547 
-1561 ATKTILITVNKA
+1561 
-1573 GRSFHPSVVAAMKVG
+1573 
-1588 ETAQIHAGTEE
+1588 
-1599 TVLYTAD
+1599 
-1606 HPEIAEV
+1606 
-1613 AASGLVTAKAE
+1613 
-1624 GNVVITAVIPETQNY
+1624 
-1639 KEARAELKIR
+1639 
-1649 VTTETVVPAID
+1649 
-1660 LNDCEIEV
+1660 
-1668 IGEGAIIYD
+1668 
-1677 GTPKEPEVKVSYNGT
+1677 
-1692 EYVRDLDY
+1692 
-1700 SLTYR
+1700 
-1705 NNTEAGTGVIIITAL
+1705 
-1720 ADRELVGV
+1720 
-1728 REVTFTIREKVN
+1728 
-1740 EDETEIG
+1740 
-1747 DHAFFGSDMKQLDI
+1747 
-1761 GAKIRKIGDYAFGNC
+1761 
-1776 SQLQLI
+1776 
-1782 RFHGN
+1782 
-1787 APEIA
+1787 
-1792 ASSFADVTAVV
+1792 
-1803 LVPVDDKTWTAE
+1803 
-1815 KRQNYGGNLTW
+1815 
-1826 KFWDPQT
+1826 
-1833 EKVYENI
+1833 
-1840 ENMDVSLD
+1840 
-1848 LSFPAFIEEYYG
+1848 
-1860 HEHTPEVIIKTADGK
+1860 
-1875 KLKEYTDFT
+1875 
-1884 VEYRNNLY
+1884 
-1892 PGTASANI
+1892 
-1900 TGIGNYRGSVVRT
+1900 
-1913 FVITKGSSYIYFVK
+1913 
-1927 YEVKKPI
+1927 
-1934 GAVFI
+1934 
-1939 NELDGEIETDGE
+1939 
-1951 ITYRSSNEKVATVNS
+1951 
-1966 KTGQVTAKGVG
+1966 
-1977 TTVITVSVSEGKYY
+1977 
-1991 NANEGSYTLTVVRP
+1991 
-2005 YNTIQASNV
+2005 
-2014 NRTVS
+2014 
-2019 SKTQTFYI
+2019 
-2027 GAKAKGGAKLTY
+2027 
-2039 KSDNKKITVNSKG
+2039 
-2052 KITIAKNYAG
+2052 
-2062 KAEITIKA
+2062 
-2070 ASTTKYSAVTKKITV
+2070 
-2085 TVAPKGTTISKCT
+2085 
-2098 NVKGKK
+2098 
-2104 AQIQWKKGSSVTG
+2104 
-2117 YQIEY
+2117 
-2122 STDKN
+2122 
-2127 FKKGVTRKTISK
+2127 
-2139 SSTVKYTASKLT
+2139 
-2151 NKKTYY
+2151 
-2157 VRIRTYKKD
+2157 
-2166 RKATAYSSWSKSKSV
+2166 
-2181 KITK
+2181 